1 MTYAYIIC
9 IFYIIKIVW
18 DPDKA
23 KSNYQKHKIHFSDA
37 ESVLYDT
44 MALTIED
51 QNIDGEKRFV
61 TVGSDSTG
69 RIVLVV
75 YMYRGSSIR
84 LISARKAT
92 ASERRYYEKGI

>member
-1 MTYAYIIC
+1 MN
-9 IFYIIKIVW
+9 IVW
-18 DPDKA
+18 DPKKA

-51 QNIDGEKRFV
+51 QNIDGDKRFV
-61 TVGSDSTG
+61 TVGSDSIG
-69 RIVLVV
+69 RIVVVV
-75 YMYRGSSIR
+75 YTYRENLIR

-92 ASERRYYEKGI
+92 TSERRYYEEGI

>member
-1 MTYAYIIC
+1 MN
-9 IFYIIKIVW
+9 IVW
-18 DPDKA
+18 DPKKA

-44 MALTIED
+44 IALTIED

-61 TVGSDSTG
+61 TVGSDSIG
-69 RIVLVV
+69 RIVVVV
-75 YMYRGSSIR
+75 YTYRENLIR

-92 ASERRYYEKGI
+92 ASERRYYEEGI

>member
-1 MTYAYIIC
+1 MN
-9 IFYIIKIVW
+9 IVW
-18 DPDKA
+18 DPKKA

-61 TVGSDSTG
+61 TVGSDSIG
-69 RIVLVV
+69 RIVVV
-75 YMYRGSSIR
+75 IYTYRENLIR

-92 ASERRYYEKGI
+92 ASERRYYEEGI

>member
-1 MTYAYIIC
+1 MD
-9 IFYIIKIVW
+9 IVW
-18 DPDKA
+18 NPEKA
-23 KSNYQKHKIHFSDA
+23 KSNYQKHKIHFADA
-37 ESVLYDT
+37 ESVLFDT

-51 QNIDGEKRFV
+51 QEIDGEKRFV

-75 YMYRGSSIR
+75 YTYRGNSIR

-92 ASERRYYEKGI
+92 ASERRYYEEGI

>member
-1 MTYAYIIC
+1 MN
-9 IFYIIKIVW
+9 IVW
-18 DPDKA
+18 DPKKA

-51 QNIDGEKRFV
+51 QNIDGDKRFV
-61 TVGSDSTG
+61 TVGSDSIG
-69 RIVLVV
+69 RIVVVV
-75 YMYRGSSIR
+75 YTYRENLIR

-92 ASERRYYEKGI
+92 ASERRYYEEGI